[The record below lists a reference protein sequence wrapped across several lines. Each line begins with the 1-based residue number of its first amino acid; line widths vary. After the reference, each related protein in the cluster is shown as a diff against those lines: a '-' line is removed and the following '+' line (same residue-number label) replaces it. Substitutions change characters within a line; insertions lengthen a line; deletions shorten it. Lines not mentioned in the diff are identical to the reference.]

1 MLYTDLSEIPAGYGP
16 SAVTIGKFDGVHA
29 GHRAVIGE
37 LLEEA
42 SARHARSVVVT
53 FDRHPLALLK
63 PEKCPSSLVGNRQK
77 TDLIAQ
83 TGVDDTVLL
92 RFDEAF
98 SQKSPDAFVRDILV
112 EALHAVVVLVGADFR
127 FGHKGAGT
135 VDTLTEFGR
144 QHGFEVRVVED
155 VAPKDGRRVS
165 STWIRELL
173 AQGEVRQA
181 AELLGHLP
189 TVSGVVV
196 HGAKRG
202 RELGFPTANLSPDS
216 DGLIPSDGVYAGWL
230 VRGGASYP
238 AAISVGNNPTFDGVP
253 QKQVE
258 AYVLDETLD
267 LYDDVVDVK
276 FVERLRGQVAYRGIE
291 PLIEQMH
298 EDVAKVREILTQT
311 A

>member
-1 MLYTDLSEIPAGYGP
+1 
-16 SAVTIGKFDGVHA
+16 
-29 GHRAVIGE
+29 
-37 LLEEA
+37 
-42 SARHARSVVVT
+42 
-53 FDRHPLALLK
+53 
-63 PEKCPSSLVGNRQK
+63 
-77 TDLIAQ
+77 
-83 TGVDDTVLL
+83 
-92 RFDEAF
+92 
-98 SQKSPDAFVRDILV
+98 VRDILV

-127 FGHKGAGT
+127 FGYKGAGT
-135 VDTLTEFGR
+135 VETLTEFGR
-144 QHGFEVRVVED
+144 QYGFEVRVVED

-230 VRGGASYP
+230 VRGDVSYP

-298 EDVAKVREILTQT
+298 EDVAKVRDILTQ
-311 A
+311 AA